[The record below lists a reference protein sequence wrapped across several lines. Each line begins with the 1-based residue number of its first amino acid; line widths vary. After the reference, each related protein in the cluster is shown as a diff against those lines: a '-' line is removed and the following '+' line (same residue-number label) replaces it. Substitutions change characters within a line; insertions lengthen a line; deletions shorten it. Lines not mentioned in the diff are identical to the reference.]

1 MRVRRRNVR
10 QYSRKCNFCGRD
22 ERTSHAPTCPRK
34 ARCERC
40 GQPAIGGGLTLCAPC
55 LSGVSAI

>member
-1 MRVRRRNVR
+1 MTARKRNTKAHSKR
-10 QYSRKCNFCGRD
+10 CRFCGRD

-40 GQPAIGGGLTLCAPC
+40 GQPAIGGRVNLCAPC
-55 LSGVSAI
+55 FSHVV